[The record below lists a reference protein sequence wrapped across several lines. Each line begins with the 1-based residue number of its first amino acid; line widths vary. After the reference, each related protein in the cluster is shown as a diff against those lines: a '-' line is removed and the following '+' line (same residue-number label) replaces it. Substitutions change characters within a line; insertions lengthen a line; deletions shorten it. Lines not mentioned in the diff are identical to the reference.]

1 MRIKELEAGLK
12 ELRLSAFADKY
23 YDTATQCAAQNFGHV
38 DYLQMLVNAELEDRH
53 HNRIKKLIQKSRLPR
68 IKHLKDF
75 NSARIPELTQG
86 LVNELATGNF
96 LDRAENLLIF
106 GNPGTG
112 KTHLAIALVQ
122 EWCNR
127 GRKAI
132 FITAA
137 ELIQE
142 LLKAKRLRRLN
153 EYIKSINKNEAIV
166 IDDISY
172 VACDKCETDLLFLL
186 LASRYENRSLIIT
199 SNLSF
204 GEWGSIFKDDI
215 TTKAAVDR
223 LVHHSTILKL
233 NAESYRKE
241 SAKKKQEVLQ
251 QEATYPQ

>member
-1 MRIKELEAGLK
+1 
-12 ELRLSAFADKY
+12 
-23 YDTATQCAAQNFGHV
+23 
-38 DYLQMLVNAELEDRH
+38 LQTLVNAELEDRYH
-53 HNRIKKLIQKSRLPR
+53 KRIKKLIQKSRLPR

-75 NSARIPELTQG
+75 NASRIPELTQG

-106 GNPGTG
+106 GNSGTG
-112 KTHLAIALVQ
+112 KTHLVIALVQ

-132 FITAA
+132 FMTAA

-142 LLKAKRLRRLN
+142 LLKAKRQERWN
-153 EYIKSINKNEAIV
+153 EYIRSINRNEAIV

-172 VACDKCETDLLFLL
+172 VACDKHETDLLFLL
-186 LASRYENRSLIIT
+186 LASRYENKSLVIT
-199 SNLSF
+199 SNLPF
-204 GEWGSIFKDDI
+204 GEWGTIFKDET

-223 LVHHSTILKL
+223 LVHHSTVLRL

-241 SAKKKQEVLQ
+241 SAQKKQEALQ
-251 QEATYPQ
+251 QEISSSK

>member
-1 MRIKELEAGLK
+1 MKIKELEAGLK
-12 ELRLSAFADKY
+12 ELRLPAFADKY
-23 YDTATQCAAQNFGHV
+23 QETATQCVAQNFGHV
-38 DYLQMLVNAELEDRH
+38 DYLQTLVNAELEDRH
-53 HNRIKKLIQKSRLPR
+53 QNRIKKLIQKSRLPR

-86 LVNELATGNF
+86 LVNELSTGDF

-132 FITAA
+132 FMTAA

-153 EYIKSINKNEAIV
+153 EYLKNLNKNEAVV

-186 LASRYENRSLIIT
+186 LASRYENKSLVIT
-199 SNLSF
+199 SNLSL
-204 GEWGSIFKDDI
+204 GEWGSIFKDEI

-223 LVHHSTILKL
+223 LVHHATILRL

-241 SAKKKQEVLQ
+241 SAKKKLAALQ
-251 QEATYPQ
+251 QETNPSQ